1 MRAGQTDHNRDRLVV
16 DWLMRPNGKQRAV
29 THTHS
34 RVRTQCGRMD
44 DTWSL
49 HAGSG
54 LHRAFSLTDSSI
66 SWHPGKSVC
75 VNRAQCLLSLAV
87 SVTNDVLQTGVK
99 WSSQTLHHD
108 TSTPLVVTMRHINTA
123 GVLLSQFCSESI
135 FLCLG
140 PLLQYYIV
148 LNCDLVTHLVIT
160 VYPALNHNK
169 RSPDDCCNLAPTE
182 GTGNGVCLDWRELTV
197 TVTLTS
203 DR

>member
-44 DTWSL
+44 DTCSL

-54 LHRAFSLTDSSI
+54 LHRAFSVTDSSI

-87 SVTNDVLQTGVK
+87 SVTNEVLQTGVK
-99 WSSQTLHHD
+99 WSSQMLHHD
-108 TSTPLVVTMRHINTA
+108 TSTPLVVTMRHQYSWVFTFS
-123 GVLLSQFCSESI
+123 VLLWVHLSLPGSFTAILPGAELWACNPSSHS
-135 FLCLG
+135 G
-140 PLLQYYIV
+140 GTLL
-148 LNCDLVTHLVIT
+148 
-160 VYPALNHNK
+160 
-169 RSPDDCCNLAPTE
+169 
-182 GTGNGVCLDWRELTV
+182 
-197 TVTLTS
+197 
-203 DR
+203 